1 MGTLNKKDLQIYG
14 GIRAI
19 GEMMKADSSID
30 DYELIAFGG
39 GHFSTT
45 ELEKIFKHKLSKNYN
60 RYSEEGKF
68 VWENDENFFKSLETL
83 DDAKIKELFFKL
95 LDMGQVDGEFHDD
108 ELEYL
113 FKLYENIK
121 KIDNM
126 EVVASKVTKI
136 IKDWVENR
144 NKDKGFFKRLRDQ
157 TTPDSLGN
165 VILPTKPVPS
175 ENFQGK
181 ETNDESS
188 QGVPDQNTL
197 DKVDSLV
204 KEYEELDRLEKKQFS
219 SPSNGCL
226 FIFIFLLCI
235 FLF

>member
-14 GIRAI
+14 ATRAI

-30 DYELIAFGG
+30 DYELIAFGS

-83 DDAKIKELFFKL
+83 DDAMIKELFFKL
-95 LDMGQVDGEFHDD
+95 LDMGQVDGEFKDD
-108 ELEYL
+108 ELDYL
-113 FKLYENIK
+113 FLLYENIK
-121 KIDNM
+121 KID
-126 EVVASKVTKI
+126 EKIAASKVTKI

-144 NKDKGFFKRLRDQ
+144 NKDKGFFKRLR
-157 TTPDSLGN
+157 GN
-165 VILPTKPVPS
+165 VRVPTKPVPS

-197 DKVDSLV
+197 DKVNSLV

-226 FIFIFLLCI
+226 FIFLIGLALLSFI
-235 FLF
+235 